1 MIDGKNGKLSVH
13 VEYIKDCLENLRS
26 LFSSRLSVNRKV
38 VKRKKKKENKKET
51 KRRQEIPLKFND
63 GSSILLRKVNRFRES
78 IITSS
83 LP

>member
-1 MIDGKNGKLSVH
+1 MIDGKNRKLLLRAKC
-13 VEYIKDCLENLRS
+13 IKDRLENPCS
-26 LFSSRLSVNRKV
+26 SFSSRLSVNRKV
-38 VKRKKKKENKKET
+38 VKWKKKKKK
-51 KRRQEIPLKFND
+51 KKKRQEIPLKFNG